1 MNDETNYATDP
12 TLLLTAQEAANYLRI
27 PLGSLYVHIHKKRI
41 PCTRL
46 GRLLRFRRVELDSI
60 MTRSHAPVLAQQS
73 GPAAPTEVSPAPET
87 AIETGAQM
95 LPPDSLQAIEGAAE
109 ASPEN
114 AS

>member
-1 MNDETNYATDP
+1 MNDETNYTADP

-60 MTRSHAPVLAQQS
+60 MTRSQASVAAAQDGQMAPS
-73 GPAAPTEVSPAPET
+73 EDPPAPGV
-87 AIETGAQM
+87 AAAQNSLM
-95 LPPDSLQAIEGAAE
+95 APHYPPAE
-109 ASPEN
+109 EATEPSSEKEK
-114 AS
+114 

>member
-1 MNDETNYATDP
+1 MNDETNYTADP

-60 MTRSHAPVLAQQS
+60 MIRSQAPAVAAQEGPMAPSEDPPVS
-73 GPAAPTEVSPAPET
+73 GAAA
-87 AIETGAQM
+87 GQ
-95 LPPDSLQAIEGAAE
+95 DSLVAPHRLPAE
-109 ASPEN
+109 EATEPSSEKGN
-114 AS
+114 